1 MPARRAALG
10 DVEHFVLIAL
20 LHLDGE
26 SYSVRIM
33 DEIRR
38 RTGRE
43 VAKAAVYIA
52 LRRLEEKRLLVSHL
66 GEATPERGGRAKRY
80 FKLTKAGAKQL
91 KDARQAFVQMWA
103 GAEHLVQR
111 AQSNFELRSS
121 NFESNKAPAARLR
134 ALRAAR

>member
-1 MPARRAALG
+1 MPRTALG

-26 SYSVRIM
+26 SYSVPIM

-52 LRRLEEKRLLVSHL
+52 LRRLEEKGLLVSRM
-66 GEATPERGGRAKRY
+66 GDATAERGGRAKRV
-80 FKLTKAGAKQL
+80 FKLTASGAKQL
-91 KDARQAFVQMWA
+91 REVRDAFVQMWA
-103 GAEHLVQR
+103 GAEDLEPR
-111 AQSNFELRSS
+111 APR
-121 NFESNKAPAARLR
+121 
-134 ALRAAR
+134 